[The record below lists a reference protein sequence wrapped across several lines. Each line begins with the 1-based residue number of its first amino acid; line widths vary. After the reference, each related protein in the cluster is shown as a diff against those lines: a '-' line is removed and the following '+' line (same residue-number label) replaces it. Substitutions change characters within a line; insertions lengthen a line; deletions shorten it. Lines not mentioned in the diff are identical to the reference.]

1 MTTAASRNT
10 ASSHAKT
17 TYRIIAIT
25 LVYVLLRFGG
35 GSLGNII
42 LYPIVLLVTFLHEF
56 GHGLGA
62 ILTGGSVDGLI
73 INKDGSGV
81 CTTLGG
87 NPGITL
93 MGGYIGSAILG
104 NIIFYIGA
112 KMPAFHRITLALL
125 GGLMLFVGIFW
136 YQNVGTTAM
145 LLVYA
150 ALLYFIA
157 TRANWPGEAL
167 MFFGIASVLYIIEDF
182 KTGPKSDLANYA
194 ERVGYF
200 SSDVWKYVWL
210 GIVIILFVYNLKL
223 ILNKSFLSKLF

>member
-1 MTTAASRNT
+1 MATKASGNTRTTNS
-10 ASSHAKT
+10 KT
-17 TYRIIAIT
+17 LYRIIAIT
-25 LVYVLLRFGG
+25 IVYVLLRFAG

-56 GHGLGA
+56 GHGMGA
-62 ILTGGSVDGLI
+62 VLTGGSVDGLI

-87 NPGITL
+87 NAGVTL

-112 KMPAFHRITLALL
+112 KMPSFHRITLALL
-125 GGLMLFVGIFW
+125 GGLMLFVGVFW
-136 YQNVGTTAM
+136 YQNIGTTAM
-145 LLVYA
+145 LLIYA

-167 MFFGIASVLYIIEDF
+167 MFFGLASVLYIIEDF

-194 ERVGYF
+194 EKVGYF
-200 SSDVWKYVWL
+200 SSDTWKYVWL
-210 GIVIILFVYNLKL
+210 GIVVILFVYNLKL
-223 ILNKSFLSKLF
+223 ILNRSFFSKLF